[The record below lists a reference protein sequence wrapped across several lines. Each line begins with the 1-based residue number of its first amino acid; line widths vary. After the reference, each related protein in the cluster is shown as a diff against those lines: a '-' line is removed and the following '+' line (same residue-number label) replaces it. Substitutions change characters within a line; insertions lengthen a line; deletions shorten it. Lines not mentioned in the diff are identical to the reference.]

1 MHTSNP
7 VRTEPSDRVKSF
19 IRSRGCDV
27 LWLLFKDSLDDFE
40 SKKRGGGGRGGV
52 GGWWLVLLN

>member
-40 SKKRGGGGRGGV
+40 SKRGGERCGSDIVVGV
-52 GGWWLVLLN
+52 S